1 MARTGRER
9 GADEG
14 QMREFIR
21 HLVACKG
28 DESVAMRVTVGAR
41 MTTSYARQTVA
52 GVAGAVT
59 ASPTLALD

>member
-1 MARTGRER
+1 
-9 GADEG
+9 
-14 QMREFIR
+14 
-21 HLVACKG
+21 
-28 DESVAMRVTVGAR
+28 MRVTVGAR